1 MAQGY
6 TRERLIEIFQRI
18 DVDRSGSISANELQ
32 RALSNGT
39 WEPFNIMTVQA
50 MIGMYSNPS
59 YSSEID
65 FEGFV
70 KLWKF
75 VENWQNYF
83 QAVDLDRS
91 GCIDL
96 NELQS
101 AISKAGYRLS
111 PAMYRLMMGR
121 FDRKKKGVIYFDD
134 FVHMCIILQKLTD
147 QFRQADQDRD
157 GYIQIGFEEFLSR
170 VFTAFT

>member
-6 TRERLIEIFQRI
+6 SRERLLDIFHKI
-18 DVDRSGSISANELQ
+18 DVDRSGSISASELQ

-50 MIGMYSNPS
+50 MIDLFSPS
-59 YSSEID
+59 YASEINFD
-65 FEGFV
+65 GFV
-70 KLWKF
+70 RLWKF

-83 QAVDLDRS
+83 HAVDTDKS
-91 GCIDL
+91 GCIDQV
-96 NELQS
+96 ELQT
-101 AISKAGYRLS
+101 AIGNAGYRLS
-111 PAMYRLMMGR
+111 PAMYCLMMNR

-134 FVHMCIILQKLTD
+134 FIHMCIVLQKLTD
-147 QFRQADQDRD
+147 QFRDADQDRD
-157 GYIQIGFEEFLSR
+157 GYIRIGFEEFLVR